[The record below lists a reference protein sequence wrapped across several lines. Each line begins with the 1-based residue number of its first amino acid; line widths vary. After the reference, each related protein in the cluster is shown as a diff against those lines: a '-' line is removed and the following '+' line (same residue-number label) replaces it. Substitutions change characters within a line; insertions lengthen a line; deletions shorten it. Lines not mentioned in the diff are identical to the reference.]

1 MKKVL
6 VFLLTLIGISQ
17 ASTLS
22 QSQSNNFKQIAQ
34 IKEDAPLIL
43 EHAKDY
49 KAQNEKIELAYH
61 YSHRSHYSHSSH
73 RSHYSH
79 YSSY

>member
-1 MKKVL
+1 MKKIMI
-6 VFLLTLIGISQ
+6 FFLTLFGISQ
-17 ASTLS
+17 AAIPQNQNSKLE
-22 QSQSNNFKQIAQ
+22 QIAQ
-34 IKEDAPLIL
+34 IDEDTPLII

>member
-1 MKKVL
+1 MKKIL
-6 VFLLTLIGISQ
+6 IFFLTFLGISQ
-17 ASTLS
+17 AAIS
-22 QSQSNNFKQIAQ
+22 QNQNNKLEQIAQ
-34 IKEDAPLIL
+34 IDEDTPLIL

-49 KAQNEKIELAYH
+49 KEQNEKIELAYH